1 MGQISTLEMKLAK
14 AIALLILVSV
24 PALVSA
30 QIKKAK
36 NMKVAVWDT
45 YVTKKDKTIMHF
57 DIIVPSEMKDTTV
70 IYNYG
75 KTYLKS
81 KGQEGQPLSSK
92 ECRFCHIETV
102 KPDWQE
108 AVEKQGY
115 FIYEMENCK

>member
-1 MGQISTLEMKLAK
+1 MGQFSTKEMEIAK

-24 PALVSA
+24 PALASA

-57 DIIVPSEMKDTTV
+57 DIIVPSEMKDTVV

-108 AVEKQGY
+108 VIEKHGY